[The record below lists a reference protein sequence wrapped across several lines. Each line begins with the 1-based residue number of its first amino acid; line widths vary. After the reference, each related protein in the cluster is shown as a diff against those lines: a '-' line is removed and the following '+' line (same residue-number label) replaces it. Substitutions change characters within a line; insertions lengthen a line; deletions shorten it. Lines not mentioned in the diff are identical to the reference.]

1 MTAGMTVGELVCV
14 LFAFDC
20 CGRVC
25 VVGGVTWLVV
35 CWRGRA
41 DVWRAVYPQTLLHYA
56 SINGQQAVA
65 EFLVR
70 SGADPNA
77 KDVSDACVPCV

>member
-1 MTAGMTVGELVCV
+1 MH
-14 LFAFDC
+14 
-20 CGRVC
+20 GRVC
-25 VVGGVTWLVV
+25 VVVGVTWLVV

-41 DVWRAVYPQTLLHYA
+41 DVWRVVYPQTPLHCA
-56 SINGQQAVA
+56 SQFGHLAVA

-77 KDVSDACVPCV
+77 KNVSDACVPCV